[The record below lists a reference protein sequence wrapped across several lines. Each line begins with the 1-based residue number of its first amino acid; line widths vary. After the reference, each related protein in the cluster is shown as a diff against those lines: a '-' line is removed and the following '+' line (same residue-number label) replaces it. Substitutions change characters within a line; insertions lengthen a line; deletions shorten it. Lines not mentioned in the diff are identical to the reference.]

1 MNNEKKYLL
10 FLQFYSFNKL
20 GKKYICRKKLI
31 FYGIVFYI
39 DDMFKS

>member
-20 GKKYICRKKLI
+20 EKKYICRKKLI

-39 DDMFKS
+39 DDMFKI